1 MASLR
6 RRDAEKNEEC
16 CDSQLKSWTYKEY
29 KVKVQDGFVVSTITA
44 MNHYQLS
51 SLFTSG
57 VSIRVLEGI
66 PLS

>member
-29 KVKVQDGFVVSTITA
+29 KVQVQDEFCCV
-44 MNHYQLS
+44 NNY
-51 SLFTSG
+51 
-57 VSIRVLEGI
+57 
-66 PLS
+66 